1 MNIPKMIFPDSDLS
15 YKPEVYKHQN
25 KPTTAIDTQAQSKIF
40 LNGDFSTLRSCR
52 LQVQNPQT
60 FEVTS
65 YYITRTD
72 KDKFRVKVFCGG
84 KCLLADYVK
93 AESFAEILLNTKF

>member
-1 MNIPKMIFPDSDLS
+1 MTKAIAPSCTLDNSMRKT
-15 YKPEVYKHQN
+15 E
-25 KPTTAIDTQAQSKIF
+25 TGIDTQEQSKIF
-40 LNGDFSTLRSCR
+40 LNGSFNSLRSCR

-72 KDKFRVKVFCGG
+72 KNKFRVKVFCGG
-84 KCLLADYVK
+84 KCLMAEYVT